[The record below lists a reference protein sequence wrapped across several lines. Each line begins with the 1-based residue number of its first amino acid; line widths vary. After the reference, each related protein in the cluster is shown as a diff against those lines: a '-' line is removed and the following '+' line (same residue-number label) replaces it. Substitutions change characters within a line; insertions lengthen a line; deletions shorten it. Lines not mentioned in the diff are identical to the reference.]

1 MQILIVKLGSIGDI
15 VHTLPAAAAIRRHLP
30 SAEISWVVEKRAA
43 EILRGNPIIDRLIEI
58 DTKGLRVKGGVDEML
73 RELREQV
80 GELRKSRF
88 DLAID
93 FQGLLKSA
101 LVAKVSGARRRWG
114 FAGRALREPPSRI
127 LLTDSVKIPRT
138 THIVNKNLLLA
149 SAALGFEPDSTPPEF
164 PIALNQADEAEADAI
179 VQGIGPR
186 FAILNPAGG
195 WWTKLWDAENYGRLA
210 DRLWDEMR
218 LPSVIV
224 YGPGQEGLAQKAAAG
239 SKSGKAV
246 VAQPSLKGLY
256 SLAKNAS
263 VYVGGDTGPTH
274 IAIAAG
280 APIVGIFGPTE
291 WWRNGSPRA
300 ADICVERVDI
310 DCREDCHR
318 RSCNKWICMDIE
330 VSNVLQA
337 VGRRLKVGQVFLPIA

>member
-1 MQILIVKLGSIGDI
+1 VHILIVKLGSIGDI

-43 EILRGNPIIDRLIEI
+43 EILRENPVIDRLIEI
-58 DTKGLRVKGGVDEML
+58 DTKGLRAKGGVDDML
-73 RELREQV
+73 RELRDQV

-164 PIALNQADEAEADAI
+164 PIAFNHTDAAEADAI

-195 WWTKLWDAENYGRLA
+195 WWTKLWDAANYGRLA

-224 YGPGQEGLAQKAAAG
+224 YGPRQEALAQKAAAG

-246 VAQPSLKGLY
+246 LAQPSLKGLY
-256 SLAKNAS
+256 ALAKNAG

-291 WWRNGSPRA
+291 WWRNGSLDPR
-300 ADICVERVDI
+300 DICVERTDI
-310 DCREDCHR
+310 GCRVNCHR
-318 RSCNKWICMDIE
+318 RTCSNWICMDIDVE
-330 VSNVLQA
+330 IVLA
-337 VGRRLKVGQVFLPIA
+337 GIKKRLAAERVTV

>member
-1 MQILIVKLGSIGDI
+1 VHILIVKLGSIGDI

-43 EILRGNPIIDRLIEI
+43 EILRGNPVIDRLIEI
-58 DTKGLRVKGGVDEML
+58 DTKGLRAKGGVDDML
-73 RELREQV
+73 RELRDQV

-127 LLTDSVKIPRT
+127 LLTDSVKIPRR

-164 PIALNQADEAEADAI
+164 PIAFNHADAAEADAI

-224 YGPGQEGLAQKAAAG
+224 YGPGQEALAQKAVAG

-256 SLAKNAS
+256 ALAKKAS

-291 WWRNGSPRA
+291 WWRNGSLHPR
-300 ADICVERVDI
+300 DICVERTDI
-310 DCREDCHR
+310 GCRVNCHR
-318 RSCNKWICMDIE
+318 RTCSNWICMDIDVE
-330 VSNVLQA
+330 IVLA
-337 VGRRLKVGQVFLPIA
+337 GIKKRLASEQVTV